1 VISDQDLVLDA
12 IQEAQR
18 LLAEYVAP
26 GPRRNPDETINM
38 LLFLLDQ
45 GDVVAAVNRLRSGSG
60 LRVAK

>member
-1 VISDQDLVLDA
+1 MTSDQDLVLDA
-12 IQEAQR
+12 IEEAQR

-45 GDVVAAVNRLRSGSG
+45 GDVVAAVNRLRSESR
-60 LRVAK
+60 LRVVK